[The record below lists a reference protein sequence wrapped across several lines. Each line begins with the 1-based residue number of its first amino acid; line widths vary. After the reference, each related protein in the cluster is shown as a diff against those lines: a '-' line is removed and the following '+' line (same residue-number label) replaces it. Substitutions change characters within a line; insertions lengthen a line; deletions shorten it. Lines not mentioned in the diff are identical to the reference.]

1 MSSDQEDAS
10 HMIVIGEGICRAE
23 ESLCLEAEKST
34 MRSLQIDEEVEKLKA
49 ESHKF

>member
-34 MRSLQIDEEVEKLKA
+34 MQSLQIAKEVEKLKA
-49 ESHKF
+49 ESHS